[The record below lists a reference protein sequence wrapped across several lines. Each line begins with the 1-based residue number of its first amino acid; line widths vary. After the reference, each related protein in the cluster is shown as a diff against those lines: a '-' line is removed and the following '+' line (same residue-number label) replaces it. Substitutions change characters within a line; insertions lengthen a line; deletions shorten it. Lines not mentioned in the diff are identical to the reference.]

1 MSQVEASPE
10 AFELRNLVDKARMLD
25 SGSDA
30 VIATDHS
37 GRIVYWGAGAE
48 RLYGWARAEVV
59 GRNVVDITPTSRSRE
74 RAGNIMTS
82 LGSGGGWSGRFEVC
96 NRQREP
102 LEVLVRDIAVRGT
115 DGRVIGVIGVSR
127 PA

>member
-1 MSQVEASPE
+1 MIQVEASRE
-10 AFELRNLVDKARMLD
+10 AFELRNLVDKARALD
-25 SGSDA
+25 SGFDA

-37 GRIVYWGAGAE
+37 GRIVYWGAAAE
-48 RLYGWARAEVV
+48 ALYGWARAEVV
-59 GRNVVDITPTSRSRE
+59 GRNIVEVTPTNRSRD
-74 RAGNIMTS
+74 RAANIMTS

-96 NRQREP
+96 NRQGEP
-102 LEVLVRDIAVRGT
+102 LEVMVRDIAVRGT